1 MRILQREGKFE
12 ILTPATELR
21 RQIEQ
26 IERAGRTCYKSYEGR
41 EIDAASGWEFL
52 AKIIASGHLS
62 VVEHSSLTVRFYD
75 VSRACVDELDRHR
88 HASFSEL
95 SSRYVDMG
103 EGFAV
108 VAPPERNVDEMVEV
122 DLSEVASDEEF
133 DGRFRMSFREMAF
146 CEHAY
151 YRALRK
157 AGWKREDARQILP
170 LGMATEAVVTAN
182 WREWRHIFN
191 LRLSKRAHWEIRGVL
206 GDLLRKLQDA
216 VPGPFDDYREC
227 GACEMGIP
235 CYEGKH
241 DERD

>member
-1 MRILQREGKFE
+1 MRILQREGRFE
-12 ILTPATELR
+12 ILTPVAELR

-41 EIDAASGWEFL
+41 EIDAASGWDFL

-62 VVEHSSLTVRFYD
+62 VVEHSCLTVRFWQ
-75 VSRACVDELDRHR
+75 VSRACVDELVRHR
-88 HASFSEL
+88 HESPSVR
-95 SSRYVDMG
+95 SSRYVDAG
-103 EGFAV
+103 DEFSV
-108 VAPPERNVDEMVEV
+108 VAPPKRDVDALVEV
-122 DLSEVASDEEF
+122 DLSEMASDEEF
-133 DGRFRMSFREMAF
+133 DGHVNMSFREMAF

-151 YRALRK
+151 YRGLRK

-191 LRLSKRAHWEIRGVL
+191 LRLNKRAHWEIRGVL
-206 GDLLRKLQDA
+206 GDLLLKLQDA

-235 CYEGKH
+235 CYEGKYR
-241 DERD
+241 ERD